1 MKKSAYIKVMIV
13 DDGAFLDTCSRYFAG
28 TEINVV
34 ATATSAEDA
43 ITQAI
48 AHQNHL
54 DVMVLDVDLGHGGY
68 ATDVIRELKK
78 QNVHLKTLIVSGLV
92 HEVAYVLPFKGQVEG
107 ILHKNEDKALIK
119 KAIRGIASGKTGFYS
134 LECTDIL
141 QNRDFRN
148 FYTLS
153 EEETEVLYLLT
164 KGYTNTNR
172 LAGYFLARSLDLE
185 DGDFFAHLKRT
196 KYLLP
201 EDVPASKPTEK
212 SVSTCLKHFL
222 PPESAAVQKLSTELA
237 FVRKQILQEDGSVR
251 YEKSS
256 STNLPIEDQLDI
268 LLKREE
274 GRIRRVVLPKI
285 FDELEVESTI
295 EALLW
300 AQKWDLSK
308 YYDLSYI

>member
-1 MKKSAYIKVMIV
+1 
-13 DDGAFLDTCSRYFAG
+13 
-28 TEINVV
+28 
-34 ATATSAEDA
+34 
-43 ITQAI
+43 
-48 AHQNHL
+48 
-54 DVMVLDVDLGHGGY
+54 
-68 ATDVIRELKK
+68 
-78 QNVHLKTLIVSGLV
+78 
-92 HEVAYVLPFKGQVEG
+92 
-107 ILHKNEDKALIK
+107 
-119 KAIRGIASGKTGFYS
+119 
-134 LECTDIL
+134 
-141 QNRDFRN
+141 
-148 FYTLS
+148 
-153 EEETEVLYLLT
+153 
-164 KGYTNTNR
+164 
-172 LAGYFLARSLDLE
+172 
-185 DGDFFAHLKRT
+185 
-196 KYLLP
+196 
-201 EDVPASKPTEK
+201 
-212 SVSTCLKHFL
+212 L